1 MSRRPEP
8 SITPTMGLF
17 EVLLAVVMGISVSVW
32 AGAQLAVLLRHG
44 HPLDASV
51 GDALQAA
58 VHLPDNMGNPRMAW
72 PEPARHQLP
81 GPVLYWA
88 ASMLAVAASGG
99 VGWAVWRLFRGPGE
113 PLDRRTRLGIPAQGR
128 LAKRGE
134 LRPLLTREPEP
145 GRFVLGRVGRQLIA
159 TELPPTGR
167 TRRRSTGRGA
177 VALIGASRSGKTT
190 AAIGGI
196 LEWQG
201 PAVLC
206 SLRSD
211 LLGATGQW
219 RAGCGNVQV
228 YDPCGVTGRE
238 SGSWSPLQGAETV
251 SGAMQA
257 ARAMAEAAPREHQP
271 GQQGAFWTQMAES
284 LLSALLVLAANSEKR
299 TFSDVIRW
307 VVSTDMPTEGYVGEV
322 PPLLRA
328 LKNESDPARKEAGKF
343 AAQVLEGLWRND
355 HRTVSS
361 VYATARTMV
370 WPWVDPKV
378 AKVTAGCTIN
388 LDWLLAGSNTLYV
401 CMPLNKE
408 DGLRPVLGGVL
419 NDLIGQAF
427 EHHVRTNKP
436 LDPPL
441 LLVIDEAATLCPDRL
456 PAWSATLAGVGVQLV
471 TTWQSVGQIEAAY
484 GRHSEGI
491 LTNHLTKVFYAGMSD
506 PMGLDYASRLLGEE
520 HLPASL
526 SGQAGQDREGTSVA
540 TVPVV
545 PAAALRQMRPGDAL
559 LIHGTLPPAHVRL
572 RPWYRDR
579 QLRRRVPGGGT

>member
-1 MSRRPEP
+1 MSQRPESP
-8 SITPTMGLF
+8 GPASLGF
-17 EVLLAVVMGISVSVW
+17 VEVLIGIVGGVSIMVW
-32 AGAQLAVLLRHG
+32 AGAQLAALIGHG
-44 HPLDASV
+44 QPLEVTV
-51 GDALQAA
+51 GQALEAA
-58 VHLPDNMGNPRMAW
+58 VRLPENMSDPRMAW
-72 PEPARHQLP
+72 PAPARHQLP

-88 ASMLAVAASGG
+88 ASMLAAVAAGG
-99 VGWAVWRLFRGPGE
+99 VGWAGWRLFRGPRE
-113 PLDRRTRLGIPAQGR
+113 ALDRRTRLGVPAQGR

-134 LRPLLTREPEP
+134 LRPLLTRRPEP
-145 GRFVLGRVGRQLIA
+145 GRFVLGRVRRHLLA

-219 RAGCGNVQV
+219 RADCGDVQV

-238 SGSWSPLQGAETV
+238 SGSWSPLQGAQTV
-251 SGAMQA
+251 SGAIQA

-299 TFSDVIRW
+299 TFSDVVRW
-307 VVSTDMPTEGYVGEV
+307 VVSTDMPAEGYVGEV
-322 PPLLRA
+322 PSLLRA
-328 LKNESDPARKEAGKF
+328 LKNESDPARKEAAKF

-378 AKVTAGCTIN
+378 AKVTSSCTIN

-427 EHHVRTNKP
+427 ERHVRTNKP

-456 PAWSATLAGVGVQLV
+456 PAWSATLAGVGIQLV

-491 LTNHLTKVFYAGMSD
+491 LTNHVTKVFYAGMSD
-506 PMGLDYASRLLGEE
+506 PAGLDYASRLLGEE
-520 HLPASL
+520 HLPAAL
-526 SGQAGQDREGTSVA
+526 SQQGRPDWERSSVA

-559 LIHGTLPPAHVRL
+559 LVHGTLPPAHVRL

-579 QLRRRVPGGGT
+579 RLKGRAGR